1 MATLN
6 SKEKLICKAAEGND
20 PFLGL
25 VFKRLLNHRL
35 VQSSSALKGVK
46 STICGQKFKNF
57 TMGETLEHPA
67 LVTK

>member
-25 VFKRLLNHRL
+25 VFKRLLNHFR
-35 VQSSSALKGVK
+35 AENNAHEK
-46 STICGQKFKNF
+46 SHDDCFYIKF
-57 TMGETLEHPA
+57 L
-67 LVTK
+67 